1 MNESVF
7 AFGKIFFIPTHKA
20 IPPLPEMSLIYLKKK
35 EQENGLSWRAACID
49 LEIDA
54 CGNSKDETWENLK
67 KSLTTYINMEIEAA
81 GGSIIEAAKTI
92 TKSAFEESDQKD
104 EYFNIYRKAKL
115 RYTMQAIEKGKL
127 NLVER
132 EKQRLEILNE
142 NAPILSF
149 VEEIS
154 IEDLAA

>member
-54 CGNSKDETWENLK
+54 CGNSKDEAWENLK
-67 KSLTTYINMEIEAA
+67 TSLTTYINMEIEAA
-81 GGSIIEAAKTI
+81 SGSIIEAAKTI
-92 TKSAFEESDQKD
+92 TKSAFEKSDQKD
-104 EYFNIYRKAKL
+104 EYFNIY
-115 RYTMQAIEKGKL
+115 I
-127 NLVER
+127 
-132 EKQRLEILNE
+132 
-142 NAPILSF
+142 
-149 VEEIS
+149 
-154 IEDLAA
+154 